1 MDLMSLSNDK
11 QTHRAIIVAPNGARK
26 TKQDH
31 PNIPLTETEI
41 INEVIACRDAG
52 AAMVHLHCRDDNGR
66 HSLDVTLNQRLYEHV
81 KHAVGDS
88 IIIQLTSEA
97 VGLYSPEQ
105 QKHLIKTVKP
115 EAASFALRELV
126 PEGANLSDCRAFF
139 HWVAE
144 QGIISQIIL
153 YDQSDISRYLQLL
166 NDDVLPSQN
175 QHTLVVLGRYQT
187 QGNPSPKELDDLH
200 ISALRQ
206 RAIRVAVCAFGKH
219 EHQCL
224 SHALKQGLDV
234 RVGFENNHLAPDGK
248 LAANNA
254 QQVRHLK
261 ESDNLLNIN
270 YHDAYSFRRALTNG

>member
-1 MDLMSLSNDK
+1 MSSGNDK
-11 QTHRAIIVAPNGARK
+11 HTQHAIIVAPNGARK

-31 PNIPLTETEI
+31 PNIPLTEAEI

-52 AAMVHLHCRDDNGR
+52 AAMVHLHCRDDNGH
-66 HSLDVTLNQRLYEHV
+66 HSLDVTRNQRLYEHV
-81 KHAVGDS
+81 KQAVGDS
-88 IIIQLTSEA
+88 IIIQLTTEA
-97 VGLYSPEQ
+97 VGLYSPER

-115 EAASFALRELV
+115 EAASFALRELA
-126 PEGANLSDCRAFF
+126 PEDANLNDCQAFF

-153 YDQSDISRYLQLL
+153 YDQPDISRYLQLL

-175 QHTLVVLGRYQT
+175 QHALIVLGRYQT
-187 QGNPSPKELDDLH
+187 QGNPSPKELDKLQ
-200 ISALRQ
+200 ISALHQ
-206 RAIRVAVCAFGKH
+206 RAIRVAVCAFGRH

-224 SHALKQGLDV
+224 VHALKQGLDV
-234 RVGFENNHLAPDGK
+234 RVGFENNHLTPDGK
-248 LAANNA
+248 PAANNA
-254 QQVRHLK
+254 QQVRYLK